1 MEKCLSIQV
10 FSAELALKTGSEN
23 DPWGSNPVPFNIPL
37 WQHSMLIHFTK
48 WTGSKSFWHILN
60 YEIAYWWY
68 EYEQVF
74 FRTVCK
80 MALLE
85 MLCAVTIS
93 AEHDGNICFLLRC
106 FWAFLLDADPSHC
119 GRKLHSVLCGNCD
132 SQLFPWG
139 EWNYDVLGNY
149 FECCWLIK
157 IASLSPYNIHQ
168 YLLLRGRAVHQSH
181 SVGGFIS
188 IEKMVNKILLK
199 TLAFIPKPLEPH
211 NILHE
216 WKNLC

>member
-10 FSAELALKTGSEN
+10 FSVELALKTGSVN
-23 DPWGSNPVPFNIPL
+23 DPWGSNPVSFNIPL

-85 MLCAVTIS
+85 MLHHLCAVTIS

-106 FWAFLLDADPSHC
+106 FEPFFLMQIPAIVGESCTLSCVEIATHSCFH
-119 GRKLHSVLCGNCD
+119 GVSEIMMSWEIILNVAGWLKLQVYHHVTST
-132 SQLFPWG
+132 SI
-139 EWNYDVLGNY
+139 Y
-149 FECCWLIK
+149 F
-157 IASLSPYNIHQ
+157 
-168 YLLLRGRAVHQSH
+168 
-181 SVGGFIS
+181 
-188 IEKMVNKILLK
+188 
-199 TLAFIPKPLEPH
+199 
-211 NILHE
+211 
-216 WKNLC
+216 